1 MVASWWIGRAKTFE
15 MGAFGG
21 WEGWRRVG
29 EMKGGRERI
38 AEFAGY
44 ISRGMWW
51 GKNYAAT
58 MGISLVCGSLRKSP
72 TSCAA
77 RIASPAARPW
87 TREAASTSRL
97 RAREREAA
105 SRPGRCC
112 AAQRTSPAGRG
123 PARLRR
129 GRLLAGKSM
138 PIRRGRHFR
147 CCLCDL
153 LGLGLCHRILAD
165 TYDRRDTEPAVI
177 DCILAGQTL
186 RLSGIGTTGGLMGGS
201 MFPVLILC
209 SSNNIT
215 SGPWTREATGRPA
228 GYYLEETSCASRTSP
243 AVRGHAGPRRGT
255 RSIDRLVTGE
265 VASWATWT
273 TSIINHEPP
282 APKPERLCRSTPIYQ
297 PTGNDRDD
305 LPESE

>member
-1 MVASWWIGRAKTFE
+1 
-15 MGAFGG
+15 
-21 WEGWRRVG
+21 
-29 EMKGGRERI
+29 
-38 AEFAGY
+38 
-44 ISRGMWW
+44 
-51 GKNYAAT
+51 
-58 MGISLVCGSLRKSP
+58 
-72 TSCAA
+72 
-77 RIASPAARPW
+77 
-87 TREAASTSRL
+87 
-97 RAREREAA
+97 
-105 SRPGRCC
+105 
-112 AAQRTSPAGRG
+112 
-123 PARLRR
+123 
-129 GRLLAGKSM
+129 M
-138 PIRRGRHFR
+138 PIRRGRHLR

-153 LGLGLCHRILAD
+153 LGLGLRHRILAD
-165 TYDRRDTEPAVI
+165 PYDRRDTEPAVI

-201 MFPVLILC
+201 MFPVPILC

-215 SGPWTREATGRPA
+215 SGLWTREATGRPA

-265 VASWATWT
+265 AASWATWT

-282 APKPERLCRSTPIYQ
+282 APEPERLCRSTPIYQ